1 MSAAINVTTGKGRNR
16 RQHDVSRFT
25 KIQMNCMTEKTQED
39 FFGEVVFKRYDRS
52 MSGRMVA

>member
-1 MSAAINVTTGKGRNR
+1 MSVTITTGSGRNR

-25 KIQMNCMTEKTQED
+25 KIQMDCMTEKTQED
-39 FFGEVVFKRYDRS
+39 FFGEVVRKRYDRS